1 MAIPKLRFGLRSDQH
16 LQLTLISSSELSMHA
31 VTGRIAGVLSLIALL
46 FNPAAEILD
55 IIFLDHFALH
65 GPRSSDPM

>member
-1 MAIPKLRFGLRSDQH
+1 M
-16 LQLTLISSSELSMHA
+16 
-31 VTGRIAGVLSLIALL
+31 LSLIALL